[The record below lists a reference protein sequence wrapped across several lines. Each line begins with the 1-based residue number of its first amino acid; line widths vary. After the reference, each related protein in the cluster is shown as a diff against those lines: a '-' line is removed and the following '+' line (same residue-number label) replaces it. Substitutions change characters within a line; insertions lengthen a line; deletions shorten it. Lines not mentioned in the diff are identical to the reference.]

1 MSESAPARMLR
12 SITRPLIG
20 DIQWQAPGWL
30 KGIVNALGFLWMVL
44 SSWIRSDRKRA
55 LIAAGV
61 AALIVAAGAAGKM
74 WYDKL
79 PKPHV
84 VEYETVVPEATA
96 VDNPNAK
103 PEPFVIKFKE
113 SVAPLA
119 NSGKEVAKGVETTP
133 RIDGV
138 WRWDDD
144 RTLML
149 TPKSDWPVGTQIT
162 VSLAKK

>member
-1 MSESAPARMLR
+1 MSDSSTARFIQ

-20 DIQWQAPGWL
+20 DIRWQAPGWL
-30 KGIVNALGFLWMVL
+30 KGIANAIGFLWMVA
-44 SSWIRSDRKRA
+44 SSWIRSDKKRA

-61 AALIVAAGAAGKM
+61 GALVIAAGAAGKM

-133 RIDGV
+133 
-138 WRWDDD
+138 
-144 RTLML
+144 
-149 TPKSDWPVGTQIT
+149 QIGRAH
-162 VSLAKK
+162 V